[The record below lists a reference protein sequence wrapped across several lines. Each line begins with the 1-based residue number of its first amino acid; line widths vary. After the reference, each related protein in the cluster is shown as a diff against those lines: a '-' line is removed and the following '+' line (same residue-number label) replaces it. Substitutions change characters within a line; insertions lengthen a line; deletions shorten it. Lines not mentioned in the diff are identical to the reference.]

1 MQLAQ
6 EILHYWF
13 GEADDPG
20 QQISKQSSLW
30 WGKSLA
36 VDKEI
41 KTSFG
46 AALDLTGSDDLQA
59 WKNNASDWLA
69 LIILLDQFSRN
80 IFRDEARAF
89 AQDAL
94 ALTLCKEG
102 IELGVDLD
110 LNPLQRVFF
119 YLPLEHSESLQDQ
132 QRCVELMEGLVK
144 IAPAGC
150 RKEFEGFHGYAR
162 AHHAV
167 IEKFGR
173 FPHRNAILGREST
186 APEKEY
192 LAQPGAGF

>member
-41 KTSFG
+41 KTRFG

-110 LNPLQRVFF
+110 LNPLLITV
-119 YLPLEHSESLQDQ
+119 SLLSKRSSQTQ
-132 QRCVELMEGLVK
+132 V
-144 IAPAGC
+144 APVGGSPTFSAADPATTWPS
-150 RKEFEGFHGYAR
+150 Y
-162 AHHAV
+162 
-167 IEKFGR
+167 
-173 FPHRNAILGREST
+173 PPT
-186 APEKEY
+186 ASPNKMPPRQA
-192 LAQPGAGF
+192 L